1 MSDKA
6 KQPTHDRWARF
17 RFAVVGPLLAA
28 PPQQR
33 GDLKQELEQL
43 ADQTWEHP
51 ITGEP
56 TKLTVPTIERWYY
69 MAKNAGD
76 DPVACLR
83 RQIRKDS
90 GEQRSLSSAVREV
103 LVSQYREHP
112 TWSYQLHADNL
123 GARIERKPE
132 LGPKRSY
139 STIRR
144 FMKRRGL
151 LKQRRRKKQTAGAKR
166 AEKRFQKREQRSFE
180 ASHVQG
186 LWHLD
191 YHHARRTI
199 LTSDGQYVTPILL
212 AVLDDYSRLC
222 CHAQW
227 YLTETAENL
236 VHGLSQAIQKRGL
249 PRALMSDNGA
259 PMVAVE
265 TEEGLARL
273 GIIHETTLPYS
284 PEQNA
289 KQEVFWAPVEGRL
302 MAMLEGVSD
311 LTLATLNEATLAW
324 VEMEYHREPHG
335 ETGQPPLTRFAQ
347 GPSVSRESPSSDALR
362 LAFARQVTRA
372 QRKSDGTF
380 TLDGV
385 RFETPSRYRHL
396 ERLTVRYAA
405 WDLSYVHLVEPRR
418 STVLCRVYPLD
429 KTKNADGARRS
440 LETVDHEATPSTSTD
455 SGIAPLLE
463 NLMEQYASSGLP
475 PAYLPRD
482 EKPAPESSEETQS

>member
-6 KQPTHDRWARF
+6 EQPTHDRWARF

-28 PPQQR
+28 PPQR
-33 GDLKQELEQL
+33 GDLKQEIKEL

-56 TKLTVPTIERWYY
+56 AKLTEPTIERWYY

-76 DPVACLR
+76 DPVARLR

-90 GEQRSLSSAVREV
+90 GEQRSLCAVVREL
-103 LVSQYREHP
+103 LVDQYREHP

-123 GARIERKPE
+123 AARIEKKSE

-151 LKQRRRKKQTAGAKR
+151 LKQRRRKKHTAGAKR

-180 ASHVQG
+180 ASHVQS

-191 YHHARRTI
+191 FHHARRTI

-236 VHGLSQAIQKRGL
+236 VHGLSQALQKRGL
-249 PRALMSDNGA
+249 PRALMTDNGA
-259 PMVAVE
+259 PMIAVE
-265 TEEGLARL
+265 TEAGLARL
-273 GIIHETTLPYS
+273 GVIHETTLPYS

-311 LTLATLNEATLAW
+311 LSLAVLNEATLAW
-324 VEMEYHREPHG
+324 VEMEYHRKPHG
-335 ETGQPPLTRFAQ
+335 ETGQPPLTRFAD

-385 RFETPSRYRHL
+385 RFELPSRYRHL
-396 ERLTVRYAA
+396 ERLTLRYAS
-405 WDLSYVHLVEPRR
+405 WDLSYVHLTESRR
-418 STVLCRVYPLD
+418 GTVLCRLYPLD
-429 KTKNADGARRS
+429 KAKNADGVRRS
-440 LETVDHEATPSTSTD
+440 IEPVDHEPTPSAD
-455 SGIAPLLE
+455 GESGIAPLLE
-463 NLMEQYASSGLP
+463 NLMERYAASGLP

-482 EKPAPESSEETQS
+482 EKPSTSNSERQS